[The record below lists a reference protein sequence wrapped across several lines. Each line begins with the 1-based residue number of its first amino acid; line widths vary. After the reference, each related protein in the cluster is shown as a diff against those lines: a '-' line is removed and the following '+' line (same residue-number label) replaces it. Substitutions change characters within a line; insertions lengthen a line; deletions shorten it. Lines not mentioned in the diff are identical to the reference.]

1 MFGIYPFADA
11 PFASLASTNK
21 LIALTGVGASGNV
34 GTVTNGGYSFALSG
48 VGATGAVGTVSLG
61 ARTVALTGV
70 FASGLLG
77 TIQSSPSFALSGVG
91 ASGNVGGEQ
100 GGQLISGV
108 SASGA
113 VGTVVAIYWNTI
125 DDGQNAGWVII
136 NTA

>member
-34 GTVTNGGYSFALSG
+34 GAVTNGGYSFALSG

-61 ARTVALTGV
+61 TRSIALTGV
-70 FASGLLG
+70 FATGDTGFVLATWSKAI
-77 TIQSSPSFALSGVG
+77 TGVG